1 MYLKDFSLKFIFIS
15 KIHVILHHPKLSSF
29 LQQLNKYQL
38 WFYQAADWTIS
49 ESEICDF
56 SNISF
61 FWNLAK
67 SNGWWSCVNI
77 SIHLSYQ
84 WFFSNH
90 PRGISIEDVFFSIFM
105 SISQPLQL
113 DMLKYLLGSEKEKI
127 AESFRMDLIF
137 LLFLFLLI
145 FYGILK

>member
-1 MYLKDFSLKFIFIS
+1 MLSFKIIQLDLNCFNKKVYLKDFSLKFIFIS
-15 KIHVILHHPKLSSF
+15 NIHVILHHPKLSTF

-56 SNISF
+56 SNIFF

-67 SNGWWSCVNI
+67 SKGWWSCVNI

-90 PRGISIEDVFFSIFM
+90 PRGISIEDVFFYFYVNKPAS
-105 SISQPLQL
+105 SAWHAQIS
-113 DMLKYLLGSEKEKI
+113 S
-127 AESFRMDLIF
+127 
-137 LLFLFLLI
+137 
-145 FYGILK
+145 GIRKRKNS